1 MNPTSQMC
9 RKQEAHHLALAS
21 AATLDNSRTVALR
34 AADAWAKEAA
44 DAERREKRREQAVA
58 AE

>member
-1 MNPTSQMC
+1 MNPSSQMC
-9 RKQEAHHLALAS
+9 RKQEAHHRELAA
-21 AATLDNSRTVALR
+21 AATLDNSRVVALR

-44 DAERREKRREQAVA
+44 DAERREKRRETVA